1 MDDMEQL
8 YQEIILDHYKHP
20 RNKSEIPK
28 QDMQADEENPMCG
41 DRIMLAVDVEG
52 DVIRRIRFDGKGCAI
67 SQASASI
74 MTEQLQGKTIAEASA
89 LIDEFVAM
97 MRGEKSVTQSENE
110 EWLSLSG
117 VRKFPL
123 RVKCAT
129 LSWRGMQK
137 VLAAQ

>member
-20 RNKSEIPK
+20 RNKTELSE
-28 QDMQADEENPMCG
+28 QDIRADEENPLCG
-41 DRIMLAVDVEG
+41 DRIRLAVEIERE
-52 DVIRRIRFDGKGCAI
+52 VIQGIRFDGKGCAI

-74 MTEQLQGKTIAEASA
+74 MTEQLQGKSVAEAKE
-89 LIDEFVAM
+89 LIAQFVAM
-97 MRGEKSVTQSENE
+97 MRGEESAGLSDSE

-137 VLAAQ
+137 ILASE

>member
-20 RNKSEIPK
+20 RNKTALRAEEV
-28 QDMQADEENPMCG
+28 QADEENPMCG
-41 DRIMLAVDVEG
+41 DQIQLAIEVDD
-52 DVIRRIRFDGKGCAI
+52 DVVQRIRFDGKGCAI

-74 MTEQLQGKTIAEASA
+74 MTEQLQGKSVAEAKA
-89 LIDEFVAM
+89 LIEQFVAM
-97 MRGEKSVTQSENE
+97 MRGERGIEPGDNE

-137 VLAAQ
+137 VLADR